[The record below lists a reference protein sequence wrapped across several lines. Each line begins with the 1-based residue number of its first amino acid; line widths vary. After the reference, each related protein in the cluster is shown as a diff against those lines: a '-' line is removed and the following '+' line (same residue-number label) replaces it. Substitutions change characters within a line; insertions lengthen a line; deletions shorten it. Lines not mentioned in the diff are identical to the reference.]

1 MIDVE
6 KITRRWIRNVSDEKA
21 FAAGCRF
28 HLERACYVVW
38 WIERYCRLYEGQ
50 DWAGE
55 PLILRGSPDEPLTA
69 IMEEWEDGG
78 RELSLKRAER
88 YMDYYESSRP
98 VDWQYECTMRLFGW
112 VRYSQHWKREV
123 RRFRQAFIVVGKKN
137 KKTPTISALALYLE
151 CGDREQGQ
159 KVFLAAKDAQQVRGN
174 MSLHILQMI
183 ERSPELRRECKI
195 NLNEMKVTHLETNSI
210 LMPLTSGNLSTEKSK
225 EGLNGSVIVDETH
238 VVSGDLMGR
247 ITRMGISR
255 PEPIRIEVTTA
266 GDDPDSYGHD
276 RYEYAKQVLEGQL
289 DNDELFVAIYEAPQ
303 TVSDN
308 EIDDDPIKY
317 GMMANP
323 AWGHTIDPEEYL
335 NDYRTSR
342 PSIKEFS
349 RFKMYRLNVWQRS
362 ANPWIRSTDWEKCRR
377 PFTAEDLHG
386 RVCGAGLDLGKTDD
400 MSSLSLVFPDNPDAW
415 VEAAREIK
423 EAGPEAKGDDAEITK
438 RIMVLVEQP
447 VKLLTFYWLPE
458 ESVEKFRGDAP
469 YPQWLRDGW
478 LRTYPG
484 GTVDSTAI
492 TEELR
497 AVLAQYDCKMFV
509 YDPWYAAPII
519 KVLLGQNV
527 LPEDYTWKFAQTMQ
541 NYAWPA
547 ALLERLILAGN
558 LHHDGN
564 PITRWEMGH
573 VQAKED
579 NNGNL
584 RPVKPKRGDAKKID
598 GVVSACMGVDAAT
611 RLAVNISVYESRGI
625 LSV

>member
-1 MIDVE
+1 MDAV
-6 KITRRWIRNVSDEKA
+6 TRKWIRN
-21 FAAGCRF
+21 AADQRAAERGHRF
-28 HLERACYVVW
+28 DVERAAWTTW
-38 WIERYCRLYEGQ
+38 WIPRYCRLYEGAY
-50 DWAGE
+50 AGQ
-55 PLILRGSPDEPLTA
+55 PLVLRAAPSMPYEAILD
-69 IMEEWEDGG
+69 EWETGG
-78 RELSLKRAER
+78 REKSVQRIR
-88 YMDYYESSRP
+88 DYMDCVAAGESC
-98 VDWQYECTMRLFGW
+98 DWQFECISRIFGW
-112 VRYSQHWKREV
+112 VVYDDFWKQEV
-123 RRFRQAFIVVGKKN
+123 RRFKRGAIWVPKKA
-137 KKTPTISALALYLE
+137 KKSPTMAATSLYLL
-151 CGDREQGQ
+151 CGDGEAGG
-159 KVFLAAKDAQQVRGN
+159 KVFLGAKDGAQLKKNVA
-174 MSLHILQMI
+174 LHIFYMLEQS
-183 ERSPELRRECKI
+183 RELSAECKT
-195 NLNEMKVTHLETNSI
+195 NANEMTVAHLETRSI
-210 LMPLTSGNLSTEKSK
+210 LIPLSSSNERTQKSK
-225 EGLNGSVIVDETH
+225 EGLNGSLLIDETH
-238 VVSGDLMGR
+238 VVDREFMER

-255 PEPIRIEVTTA
+255 TEPIILQFSTA
-266 GDDPDSYGHD
+266 GDDPDSYGKEEFDRGVAVNTGELEDD
-276 RYEYAKQVLEGQL
+276 RYFAAVYS
-289 DNDELFVAIYEAPQ
+289 APQ
-303 TVSDN
+303 NLSDN
-308 EIDDDPIKY
+308 ELSADPEKFIR
-317 GMMANP
+317 MANP
-323 AWGHTIDPEEYL
+323 SLGHTISLTEVLD
-335 NDYRTSR
+335 DYRQSR
-342 PSIKEFS
+342 ATIRELGN
-349 RFKMYRLNVWQRS
+349 FKKYRLNIWQRS
-362 ANPWIRSTDWEKCRR
+362 SNPWIRADDWEKCRR
-377 PFTAEDLHG
+377 PFTAADLHG
-386 RVCGAGLDLGKTDD
+386 RVCGAGLDLGKTED

-497 AVLAQYDCKMFV
+497 AVLAQYDCKMFA
-509 YDPWYAAPII
+509 YDPWYAAPIV

-527 LPEDYTWKFAQTMQ
+527 LPEDYTWKFAQTIQ